1 MSNNILKFSMNRFTS
16 VEKIA
21 DDRLLSICRLRD
33 YVTDAEVRIEVQMPD
48 LAIKSAKGRFRHDRL
63 DEIDDIEHVLEKL
76 INVRVGAGML
86 KIIEGLFGDAE
97 NLKQLTYMAEECCH
111 GVILSLTRKVLL
123 KSPDDEPGKVDFY
136 SKMVE
141 KNIRLYDRCAAFAA
155 GTRLVK
161 GYESQHCS

>member
-33 YVTDAEVRIEVQMPD
+33 YVTDAQVCLEVQMPD
-48 LAIKSAKGRFRHDRL
+48 LVIKSARGHFHHDRF
-63 DEIDDIEHVLEKL
+63 DEISDIDQLFERL
-76 INVRVGAGML
+76 IHVRVGSGML

-97 NLKQLTYMAEECCH
+97 NLRQLTYMVEECCH

-123 KSPDDEPGKVDFY
+123 KAPDDEAGKVDFY
-136 SKMVE
+136 STMVE
-141 KNIRLYDRCAAFAA
+141 KNIRLYNRCAAFEK
-155 GTRLVK
+155 GGRLVK
-161 GYESQHCS
+161 GYEKRHCG